1 MNGIPGAEYLIA
13 LNEGATGSA
22 DSPDTA
28 LPGWYVGG
36 VAGDNQGTME
46 NCNATATV
54 EGYRYVGGF
63 AGANWGNVTGCS
75 SSGYVT
81 GSDDVGR
88 FVGYNRG
95 TLSDPE
101 STSCV
106 TGTSDCGPLVGRNE
120 GEIISGIS
128 IPLKNPGNFVQM
140 TIGDID
146 SLDPAWGYD
155 TASGEQVSY
164 IYETLI
170 FYDGTKSNEFVPVL
184 ATEWNLSAD
193 KRTYRFKIRKGVKF
207 QEGGDLTPSDVEYS
221 FERAMVQDRDGGPMW
236 LIFEPLLG
244 VDSSSDTTFA
254 AISHAVE
261 VDGDWVVFH
270 LSDPSWANPFLQ
282 ILCGTWASIVDKE
295 WCIANGDWDG
305 TEATWQN
312 PKWHN
317 PTPGTSVLHKIANGT
332 GPWKLNLWDLGVQ
345 IKLEKNANYWRGS
358 VPFDRVIT
366 QVVDEWTTRKLAL
379 LAGDAD
385 CVYVPRMYIHEL
397 DDVADL
403 NRYQDLPDL
412 TFDAFF
418 FNYNIASSSAYI
430 GSGRLDGAGIPLNFF
445 SDADVRKGFCYAF
458 DYATYIKDA
467 FLGGAE
473 QRGSPVVEGLLYYNP
488 DAKMYSCD
496 LTKAVEHLKAAW
508 GGQVWDKGFTFTV
521 LYNSGNV
528 PRKTACE
535 ILAGNM
541 AKINP
546 KFRVKIQPMA
556 WPTILQ
562 AIVTKDT
569 PMFQIGWMADFPDP
583 DNFVTPFMDSHGT
596 FSMYQSYNN
605 PHVDELIEQGRLS
618 TNPTQRQ
625 AIYYELQQIYYND
638 APGIMLVQPMG
649 RRFFTKYIHGFYF
662 NPMIPGLPGPLYYMS
677 KSSS

>member
-1 MNGIPGAEYLIA
+1 MTAI
-13 LNEGATGSA
+13 GSCF
-22 DSPDTA
+22 T
-28 LPGWYVGG
+28 W
-36 VAGDNQGTME
+36 
-46 NCNATATV
+46 
-54 EGYRYVGGF
+54 
-63 AGANWGNVTGCS
+63 
-75 SSGYVT
+75 
-81 GSDDVGR
+81 
-88 FVGYNRG
+88 
-95 TLSDPE
+95 
-101 STSCV
+101 
-106 TGTSDCGPLVGRNE
+106 
-120 GEIISGIS
+120 
-128 IPLKNPGNFVQM
+128 
-140 TIGDID
+140 
-146 SLDPAWGYD
+146 
-155 TASGEQVSY
+155 
-164 IYETLI
+164 
-170 FYDGTKSNEFVPVL
+170 
-184 ATEWNLSAD
+184 
-193 KRTYRFKIRKGVKF
+193 
-207 QEGGDLTPSDVEYS
+207 
-221 FERAMVQDRDGGPMW
+221 
-236 LIFEPLLG
+236 
-244 VDSSSDTTFA
+244 
-254 AISHAVE
+254 
-261 VDGDWVVFH
+261 
-270 LSDPSWANPFLQ
+270 SDPSWANPFLQ

-535 ILAGNM
+535 ILAGNL